1 MNILRKFH
9 NIVLVQS
16 AAILFFLASSPLYA
30 QVDDVDPFIEMNR
43 NIYSFN
49 QDFDDILFKPVTQ
62 AYNAVMPDF
71 AKIGVGNFFRNLD
84 DINVVVND
92 LLQLKMGNA
101 AHDSG
106 RFVLNSTVGI
116 VGLVDVATRFGLYK
130 NNEDFG
136 QTLGYWGVPSGPYLM
151 LPIIGTST
159 LRDAIG
165 LIPDYMLN
173 PVFWVDDDEARF
185 FLYALDN
192 IDRRLFY
199 MAAESMIDGDEYLF
213 VRDAYLQRR
222 EYLVNDGAVMDEWDE
237 F

>member
-9 NIVLVQS
+9 NIVLAQS
-16 AAILFFLASSPLYA
+16 TAILFFLASSPLYA
-30 QVDDVDPFIEMNR
+30 QGDDVDPFIEMNR

-62 AYNAVMPDF
+62 AYNSVMPDF

-101 AHDSG
+101 AYDSG

-159 LRDAIG
+159 LRDAVG

>member
-1 MNILRKFH
+1 
-9 NIVLVQS
+9 
-16 AAILFFLASSPLYA
+16 LYA
-30 QVDDVDPFIEMNR
+30 QGDDVDPFIEMNR

-62 AYNAVMPDF
+62 AYNAVMPEF
-71 AKIGVGNFFRNLD
+71 AKIGVGNLFRNLD

-101 AHDSG
+101 ADDSG

-159 LRDAIG
+159 LRDAVG

>member
-9 NIVLVQS
+9 NIVLAQS
-16 AAILFFLASSPLYA
+16 AAIIFFLASSPLYA
-30 QVDDVDPFIEMNR
+30 QGDDVDPFIEMNR

-62 AYNAVMPDF
+62 AYNAVMPEF
-71 AKIGVGNFFRNLD
+71 AKIGVGNLFRNLD

-101 AHDSG
+101 AYDSG

-159 LRDAIG
+159 LRDAVG